1 VNTWAQIAFQ
11 KKSNIFDYDQCE
23 KDRYEVSIEK
33 YAFTYLFIQ
42 ELLNSKIAWNLWLK
56 QNLSLNIPFIL
67 SWRISSDNQGPFHCT
82 QNHIFKWII
91 FDSFDL
97 FNRYVN
103 LLGLGCKKNYT
114 LDIFWVYF
122 LIWKFSEY
130 KLLNVTFKN
139 FWKIWQF

>member
-1 VNTWAQIAFQ
+1 MSLNCVS

-33 YAFTYLFIQ
+33 YAFTYLFYTGTAEQQNRMKLMI
-42 ELLNSKIAWNLWLK
+42 ETKSEFKYSIHFKLK
-56 QNLSLNIPFIL
+56 

-82 QNHIFKWII
+82 QNHTFKWII
-91 FDSFDL
+91 LDSFDL

-103 LLGLGCKKNYT
+103 LLGLCCKKNYT
-114 LDIFWVYF
+114 LDIFWAYF

-139 FWKIWQF
+139 LWKIWQF